1 MGNNLSQLNNNT
13 TKDDKLNNTN
23 LIETIDM
30 IACNYILKQNM
41 IDILRFT
48 DKDYYDNLIIL
59 TSTIMKNNLSS
70 VDIGIMKDRIFNG
83 YNNEN
88 INKNTNNSSNN
99 IYFSNKEE
107 LREITLNNENQ
118 KKKALLHI
126 CKFYIK
132 ILSIFSAITA
142 IIDPQYVYE
151 DKNGEKKYFYLK
163 DFNDYTMI
171 DKTTKNLKINQL
183 DNPINFVQK
192 RLTILKNRLDSGS
205 DLYEDKD
212 NIIINPGQLFCE
224 KNQDENSLI
233 HDVGIKELEIL
244 YYDIYDTENNK
255 WSSRSDEMDVIYKK
269 DLLNLYQIFTGKK
282 VLPENIKSFK
292 DIENLE
298 FSTIYRCKNKDYVKD
313 LVVLKTDKMYK
324 NYMKKIE
331 EIQKI
336 TVLYKKKLLYI
347 LKSIFKITPDNNDT
361 NYILNPELNMK
372 TIINLQK
379 ETKNSIFNIYI
390 GCQQKYMEALL
401 LYEKMYENQYGIL
414 NDNQIK
420 QLNKEINNNND
431 KNYNKTINQIINT
444 ESLNISPLE
453 TDNNIEL
460 NSNLLKNNNDELSPN
475 KTTVLNRENLL
486 NANNYEPVS
495 SILSP
500 NNDEINVSPTVEIP
514 KPYVS
519 PLPPPPAIPSIQLP
533 PPPSIVPST
542 PLPPPPS
549 IVPSTPLPPPPSI
562 VPSTPLPPSSPAVPS
577 TSLPPSSPAVPSTSL
592 PPSSPAVPSTSLPPS
607 SPAVPSTSL
616 PPSSPAVPSTSLPQL
631 VPVSPVVQPPELKT
645 DAPTQSL
652 QQPTSKVPPIT
663 LTNKTESPE
672 FVNNEPLNDKKITL
686 KNINNKSIKPD
697 KKNNGL
703 NYLFSLFSGKEE
715 EKKENDEKK
724 IITQNPNNDEKEE
737 NARNRI
743 NLDNNGNNEL
753 TKNIEIEKNNELTEN
768 ARNKINL
775 DNNGNNELTK
785 NIEIEKNNE
794 LTENARNKI
803 NLNNNGNNE
812 LTENA
817 RNKINLDNNGNN
829 KLTENVDMGENN
841 KVIENVD
848 MGENIE
854 MGENNESVITNNQN
868 NSVRTER

>member
-13 TKDDKLNNTN
+13 TKDNRVNDKN

-70 VDIGIMKDRIFNG
+70 VDIGIMKDRILNG

-88 INKNTNNSSNN
+88 VNKNANNTSNN
-99 IYFSNKEE
+99 VYFSNKEE
-107 LREITLNNENQ
+107 LREITLNNETQ

-163 DFNDYTMI
+163 DFDDYTMI
-171 DKTTKNLKINQL
+171 DKTTNNLKINQL
-183 DNPINFVQK
+183 DNPLNFVQK

-205 DLYEDKD
+205 DPYEDKD

-224 KNQDENSLI
+224 KNPDDNSLI

-255 WSSRSDEMDVIYKK
+255 WSSRSDEMDKIYKK

-282 VLPENIKSFK
+282 ELPENIKSFK

-313 LVVLKTDKMYK
+313 LVVLKTDKLYK

-347 LKSIFKITPDNNDT
+347 LKSIFNISPDNNDT
-361 NYILNPELNMK
+361 NYILNPELNIK

-414 NDNQIK
+414 NDNQIN
-420 QLNKEINNNND
+420 QINKEINNNNN

-444 ESLNISPLE
+444 ESLNISPLP

-460 NSNLLKNNNDELSPN
+460 NSNLLKEYNELSPD
-475 KTTVLNRENLL
+475 KTTVLSREKSSDT
-486 NANNYEPVS
+486 NNNKPIS

-500 NNDEINVSPTVEIP
+500 NDDVNVSPNVDMI
-514 KPYVS
+514 KPYLPSPSLNYVS
-519 PLPPPPAIPSIQLP
+519 PRMPPPPTLPSTPIPLPTTLPHTSFPLPTTLPHTSFPFPTTLPHTSVPLPTTLPPTPIPPPEQVYPPLMATSNQLP
-533 PPPSIVPST
+533 PLQPVHPIVKSYIPQSIVS
-542 PLPPPPS
+542 PLNSAP
-549 IVPSTPLPPPPSI
+549 
-562 VPSTPLPPSSPAVPS
+562 
-577 TSLPPSSPAVPSTSL
+577 
-592 PPSSPAVPSTSLPPS
+592 
-607 SPAVPSTSL
+607 
-616 PPSSPAVPSTSLPQL
+616 
-631 VPVSPVVQPPELKT
+631 VQPTELKT
-645 DAPTQSL
+645 VSPTQSF
-652 QQPTSKVPPIT
+652 VPYTQSVSPIS
-663 LTNKTESPE
+663 LENEIESPE
-672 FVNNEPLNDKKITL
+672 SIDNKSL
-686 KNINNKSIKPD
+686 KNKIILKNTNIDTNNKSINSD
-697 KKNNGL
+697 KKSNGL
-703 NYLFSLFSGKEE
+703 SYLFSLFSGKEE
-715 EKKENDEKK
+715 KKDNDEEN
-724 IITQNPNNDEKEE
+724 IITQQTNNNENKDIVENVISEKNEIGE
-737 NARNRI
+737 NDKIEINNEIGINNNKNEINSNENNRI
-743 NLDNNGNNEL
+743 VENIINANNIEEKLNNVINANNNE
-753 TKNIEIEKNNELTEN
+753 
-768 ARNKINL
+768 
-775 DNNGNNELTK
+775 
-785 NIEIEKNNE
+785 
-794 LTENARNKI
+794 
-803 NLNNNGNNE
+803 NNNS
-812 LTENA
+812 
-817 RNKINLDNNGNN
+817 I
-829 KLTENVDMGENN
+829 VM
-841 KVIENVD
+841 
-848 MGENIE
+848 
-854 MGENNESVITNNQN
+854 NNESVITNNNN
-868 NSVRTER
+868 NSARSER